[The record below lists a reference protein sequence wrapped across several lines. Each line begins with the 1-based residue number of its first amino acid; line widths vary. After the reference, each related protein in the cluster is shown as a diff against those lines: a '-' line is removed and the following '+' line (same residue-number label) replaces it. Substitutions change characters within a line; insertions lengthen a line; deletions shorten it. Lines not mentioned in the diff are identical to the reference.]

1 MSQQAPAGG
10 HPTPFNTNVN
20 RAKTK
25 KWVEAKSYS
34 YDGDDWG
41 DVDDYDE
48 YGGYDDPEPE
58 PAPEAKPTGLR
69 QRGQSASQMPQ
80 DPYSVRQDPY
90 QSPVDTRIYGNMGGT
105 LGRQQQQQQQQQQYG
120 SRSVTNPQPQAPAMR
135 RKNSFDPED
144 ERRAFS
150 AGGLPQSVGNT
161 DLGTQ
166 SPSQR
171 NQGQNVAAH
180 DFQSDQNY
188 PNQRPQ
194 GQPSPARPSVHT
206 PSRPSMEGLVRDDGQ
221 PQQQAGKYQSK
232 YSDQPGQS
240 NTSGRT
246 QSMASTNSALDFHNR
261 RDFSPSAMP
270 PPLQTRGSPSPH
282 SVSSSSHPPRKS
294 SMSQET
300 VPGSNSGAQAQPF
313 TGTGDTEDDLSP
325 ARERAASGAGKALPF
340 VRPADIYRR
349 MQEEKQKEQQS
360 QDSVRPSMDINMGKS
375 NERPDLGNPQDS
387 EASQR
392 LKPTLDPVTERK
404 SEYGSEGVNLNEQP
418 KSEERRPTTSKKFEL
433 PNRKSNPRSQVT
445 TDSLQSMLPDVSRVS
460 GFGESLFGSSSG
472 SQEPSQEP
480 LMKFAGPTVS
490 APAQEEQNQATPEKD
505 LRNQPSLGFTSAVH
519 EAFDRAEDQV
529 PPTPSSAAG
538 STVGRSTSGGTS
550 AVSPIISRGPSTA
563 TDNWN
568 SSLSRIDDVTTP
580 TTNEAPEGSSS
591 RPMSSSSLG
600 TPKQFTRKPSA
611 SLVPMP
617 LSTDLPSP
625 SFVPGHRKDLS
636 TPSPDNSPAR
646 TPALEVN
653 RQLRQPQEVELAA
666 ATPTDPS
673 FSTINTTNGS
683 EVAEQEPNSAHPT
696 EILSRGS
703 PDLHVDTQLVAKN
716 FSGKAELAGSPI
728 PYPQNYLRTR
738 TGSGSSSRV
747 RDLADKFESGS
758 RPGSAHST
766 TPRSSVFGNTMQ
778 KEDIV
783 LSRPLADRM
792 ESFRP
797 HLPGGWESSAS
808 IAPAAALRRPEPAMN
823 RTQPDSIA
831 ATGGPRENTAP
842 SADEAPS
849 SMSQIKDAS
858 EEAFTA
864 VAAAGTALAGAFAAA
879 VGMDKRDGPEA
890 STAETPSDEQV
901 DEGSSKG
908 SGAATHKR
916 NASMDTFLNPEATK
930 SYLTDPMD
938 DEALTAAPTPLPKDT
953 SLHRTQYSE
962 TQDYFSPAEKREPL
976 GPAGQSET
984 TEPANR
990 PSMLPSLST
999 DTMTPQYESDRLRRE
1014 IVRELSPMVPSEPT
1028 TAQSDYS
1035 NYQDASASSTNQSLP
1050 RPSHESGVLPREYES
1065 YWNDVNSDEDTS
1077 HFSSE
1082 PGRLEDAT
1090 TARRQQGAAIVGEPL
1105 HPRRVDQEA
1114 SAGEPLRSGRLE
1126 QDVPSAPTST
1136 GEGLQD
1142 SPQVLQHRFS
1152 WEQPLQ
1158 SPNLIPAG
1166 PNAIHESPIAPV
1178 SAFPRSVDYDTIH
1191 EVPDAP
1197 VSEFLRSAVYPE
1209 GQSFQ
1214 PQDRLKIP
1222 QLSTLPNSADA
1233 FKDDDPGLI
1242 DQDALSPE
1250 SQTDLGQH
1258 DETAGA
1264 EKDLPGYKPGL
1275 EVAPSPTEKEDS
1287 GQMEPG
1293 YGDGT
1298 NYLGQE
1304 SPMLQSEQRQQLE
1317 PSLPEPP
1324 VHESSQMLGTQDDD
1338 FPPLPSPI
1346 AQPKIPAFREILALK
1361 SPSERIRAYDETRE
1375 QFANLNTGLA
1385 HWLAITANDLPEHA
1399 DVLTNYARRPAFQAH
1414 KPSPSRSKLGGLLQS
1429 GSHSS
1434 QPNPQSAP
1442 DGALGNP
1449 SPHGYSPS
1457 GGSSGKLS
1465 SQQVQAKGKDLLHTA
1480 GVFGGKAN
1488 VAAKGLF
1495 SKGKSKLRGSSGAEK
1510 DLRTDFDKITAHPT
1524 NPSHQEALAL
1534 VSKDGRDSAV
1544 KEIPY
1549 QHVTPQKAVIQIP
1562 SQEPEL
1568 LPQNSEQR
1576 QPRDTPSLESF
1587 TESQEGDDE
1596 RSEESTLT
1604 NQGHPLRASSLY
1616 LKGISSQR
1624 QSRSQRFPAAIEE
1637 APISLK
1643 ETPLKGSYV
1652 GSPKEV
1658 QTPRSAA
1665 SSNKTPTQATF
1676 TDAGQ
1681 PAMPADF
1688 PVIIHGTTV
1697 QDYRD
1702 AEPSLRSFSQPQ
1714 SDFSNLASSNNYR
1727 DQEPETIPRFSQDSE
1742 GTFHTAGSKDGL
1754 PETSLPT
1761 LQNPQNQ
1768 PAGLDPYSRVLARM
1782 NMPNQSGKS
1791 QRNLSHSPID
1801 SQNSRPVSLIR
1812 DSPNAPIPSQ
1822 NYSSRGPSID
1832 SDPGRTNFD
1841 HPPSPLTP
1849 RQPTN
1854 YRAPE
1859 QRGRTGP
1866 LHYGT
1871 DHDFDQPSDTERS
1884 RSRSPSYP
1892 RQLQDIRRS
1901 QDSRPSLDPN
1911 ILEHPA
1917 FRAVAEGN
1925 GMPAQYYG
1933 GQLTAEE
1940 NLIPRQRTS
1949 QHMLVGRGPIVGKRS
1964 ESKSRSRRG
1973 SRSSAFFKAF
1983 TNPSKSDHPPL
1994 PNAPDSQASSSP
2006 RNSPAVGDRR
2016 SERLSIFRSRSG
2028 NMGSGSGDS
2037 HSKENMAPRDAS
2049 PRSSFTQVAHQLSPM
2064 TPRRVQED
2072 NSSKG
2077 VSSKWSKKLQRASTS
2092 AKPEPDSGKKK
2103 RFSAIGTLFGGRKRQ
2118 GSTLQ
2123 SGVSPQQSFPQSFQQ
2138 LSPAQAQQRDLHN
2151 SVQPQK
2157 LERSRY
2163 GSPWEEHIQP
2173 PREGYYA
2180 PGRQD
2185 RGSLQAADAY
2195 RSPNSGSRQNG
2206 QSFSRAPDAPAY
2218 VQDSALRVRQLMSPV
2233 EQPQNAAMPR
2243 TSATFPLRNP
2253 QHSSSSVPRSSTA
2266 KQTNS
2271 GEAFPQRP
2279 EHQTKA
2285 SGSSWTRFSTHARSK
2300 SRQEQARSSQPPQS
2314 YAPAPPSNS
2323 SATGQRSFPEPVR
2336 SESPPPPPPPPK
2348 DDWHHPRPRDSS
2360 GLSPSTTNQHAHH
2373 SPSPS
2378 QSSLRLVPTQQ
2389 RQSLPP
2395 LQTDVRNN
2403 KSRKSTIGSGR
2414 TLTPEEKRKSRQL
2427 EIERSSIPPQSPARS
2442 VPRYVQ
2448 DQEVEDEEPV
2458 MSATSFPGQMWQ
2470 PSYAHWD
2477 E

>member
-80 DPYSVRQDPY
+80 DPYSARQDPY
-90 QSPVDTRIYGNMGGT
+90 QSPVDTKIYGNMGGT
-105 LGRQQQQQQQQQQYG
+105 PGRQQQQQQQQHG

-150 AGGLPQSVGNT
+150 VGGPPQSVGNT
-161 DLGTQ
+161 DLGTLP
-166 SPSQR
+166 PSQH

-206 PSRPSMEGLVRDDGQ
+206 PSRPSMEGLVRNDSQ

-232 YSDQPGQS
+232 YSDQPRQS

-282 SVSSSSHPPRKS
+282 SISSSSHPPRKS

-300 VPGSNSGAQAQPF
+300 VPGSNSGAQAPPMA
-313 TGTGDTEDDLSP
+313 GTGDTEDDLSP

-360 QDSVRPSMDINMGKS
+360 QDSARPSMYTIMGKS

-404 SEYGSEGVNLNEQP
+404 SEYGLEGVNLNEQP

-433 PNRKSNPRSQVT
+433 PNRKSNPGSQGTV
-445 TDSLQSMLPDVSRVS
+445 DSLQPMLPDVSRVS
-460 GFGESLFGSSSG
+460 GFGESFFDSSSS

-480 LMKFAGPTVS
+480 LMNFAGPTVS

-600 TPKQFTRKPSA
+600 TPKQVTRKPSP

-625 SFVPGHRKDLS
+625 SFVPGHRRDLS

-673 FSTINTTNGS
+673 FSTNNTTSGS
-683 EVAEQEPNSAHPT
+683 EVAEQEPKTTHPT

-703 PDLHVDTQLVAKN
+703 PDLHVDPQPIGKN
-716 FSGKAELAGSPI
+716 FSGKADLAGSPT

-766 TPRSSVFGNTMQ
+766 TPRSSVLGNNMQ

-808 IAPAAALRRPEPAMN
+808 IAPAAALGRPEPTMN

-831 ATGGPRENTAP
+831 ATGGPREDTAS

-879 VGMDKRDGPEA
+879 VGMDKQDGPEA

-916 NASMDTFLNPEATK
+916 NASMNNFLSPEATK

-938 DEALTAAPTPLPKDT
+938 DEASTAAPTPLPKDT

-962 TQDYFSPAEKREPL
+962 TQDYFSPTEKREPL
-976 GPAGQSET
+976 GPAGQSER

-1050 RPSHESGVLPREYES
+1050 RPGHESGVRPREYES
-1065 YWNDVNSDEDTS
+1065 YWNDVNSDEVTS
-1077 HFSSE
+1077 HLSSE

-1105 HPRRVDQEA
+1105 RPRRVDQET

-1126 QDVPSAPTST
+1126 QDVPSGPTST

-1178 SAFPRSVDYDTIH
+1178 SVFPRSVDSDTIH
-1191 EVPDAP
+1191 EAPDAP

-1214 PQDRLKIP
+1214 PQDRHKTP
-1222 QLSTLPNSADA
+1222 QLSTLPDPADT
-1233 FKDDDPGLI
+1233 FNGDDPGLL

-1258 DETAGA
+1258 DETAGV

-1275 EVAPSPTEKEDS
+1275 EVAPSSTEKEEA
-1287 GQMEPG
+1287 GQMESG

-1298 NYLGQE
+1298 NYLGQQ
-1304 SPMLQSEQRQQLE
+1304 SPMLQSEQRQHLE
-1317 PSLPEPP
+1317 PSLPEPT
-1324 VHESSQMLGTQDDD
+1324 VHESSQMLGTQDDEL
-1338 FPPLPSPI
+1338 PPLPSPI

-1399 DVLTNYARRPAFQAH
+1399 DLLTNSARRPAFQAH

-1442 DGALGNP
+1442 DGALGNA

-1510 DLRTDFDKITAHPT
+1510 
-1524 NPSHQEALAL
+1524 
-1534 VSKDGRDSAV
+1534 V
-1544 KEIPY
+1544 
-1549 QHVTPQKAVIQIP
+1549 
-1562 SQEPEL
+1562 
-1568 LPQNSEQR
+1568 
-1576 QPRDTPSLESF
+1576 
-1587 TESQEGDDE
+1587 
-1596 RSEESTLT
+1596 
-1604 NQGHPLRASSLY
+1604 
-1616 LKGISSQR
+1616 
-1624 QSRSQRFPAAIEE
+1624 
-1637 APISLK
+1637 
-1643 ETPLKGSYV
+1643 
-1652 GSPKEV
+1652 
-1658 QTPRSAA
+1658 
-1665 SSNKTPTQATF
+1665 
-1676 TDAGQ
+1676 
-1681 PAMPADF
+1681 
-1688 PVIIHGTTV
+1688 
-1697 QDYRD
+1697 
-1702 AEPSLRSFSQPQ
+1702 
-1714 SDFSNLASSNNYR
+1714 
-1727 DQEPETIPRFSQDSE
+1727 
-1742 GTFHTAGSKDGL
+1742 
-1754 PETSLPT
+1754 
-1761 LQNPQNQ
+1761 
-1768 PAGLDPYSRVLARM
+1768 
-1782 NMPNQSGKS
+1782 
-1791 QRNLSHSPID
+1791 
-1801 SQNSRPVSLIR
+1801 
-1812 DSPNAPIPSQ
+1812 
-1822 NYSSRGPSID
+1822 
-1832 SDPGRTNFD
+1832 
-1841 HPPSPLTP
+1841 
-1849 RQPTN
+1849 
-1854 YRAPE
+1854 
-1859 QRGRTGP
+1859 
-1866 LHYGT
+1866 
-1871 DHDFDQPSDTERS
+1871 
-1884 RSRSPSYP
+1884 
-1892 RQLQDIRRS
+1892 
-1901 QDSRPSLDPN
+1901 
-1911 ILEHPA
+1911 
-1917 FRAVAEGN
+1917 
-1925 GMPAQYYG
+1925 
-1933 GQLTAEE
+1933 
-1940 NLIPRQRTS
+1940 
-1949 QHMLVGRGPIVGKRS
+1949 
-1964 ESKSRSRRG
+1964 
-1973 SRSSAFFKAF
+1973 
-1983 TNPSKSDHPPL
+1983 
-1994 PNAPDSQASSSP
+1994 
-2006 RNSPAVGDRR
+2006 
-2016 SERLSIFRSRSG
+2016 
-2028 NMGSGSGDS
+2028 
-2037 HSKENMAPRDAS
+2037 
-2049 PRSSFTQVAHQLSPM
+2049 
-2064 TPRRVQED
+2064 
-2072 NSSKG
+2072 
-2077 VSSKWSKKLQRASTS
+2077 
-2092 AKPEPDSGKKK
+2092 
-2103 RFSAIGTLFGGRKRQ
+2103 
-2118 GSTLQ
+2118 
-2123 SGVSPQQSFPQSFQQ
+2123 
-2138 LSPAQAQQRDLHN
+2138 
-2151 SVQPQK
+2151 
-2157 LERSRY
+2157 
-2163 GSPWEEHIQP
+2163 
-2173 PREGYYA
+2173 
-2180 PGRQD
+2180 
-2185 RGSLQAADAY
+2185 
-2195 RSPNSGSRQNG
+2195 
-2206 QSFSRAPDAPAY
+2206 
-2218 VQDSALRVRQLMSPV
+2218 
-2233 EQPQNAAMPR
+2233 
-2243 TSATFPLRNP
+2243 
-2253 QHSSSSVPRSSTA
+2253 
-2266 KQTNS
+2266 
-2271 GEAFPQRP
+2271 
-2279 EHQTKA
+2279 
-2285 SGSSWTRFSTHARSK
+2285 
-2300 SRQEQARSSQPPQS
+2300 
-2314 YAPAPPSNS
+2314 
-2323 SATGQRSFPEPVR
+2323 
-2336 SESPPPPPPPPK
+2336 
-2348 DDWHHPRPRDSS
+2348 
-2360 GLSPSTTNQHAHH
+2360 
-2373 SPSPS
+2373 
-2378 QSSLRLVPTQQ
+2378 
-2389 RQSLPP
+2389 
-2395 LQTDVRNN
+2395 
-2403 KSRKSTIGSGR
+2403 
-2414 TLTPEEKRKSRQL
+2414 
-2427 EIERSSIPPQSPARS
+2427 
-2442 VPRYVQ
+2442 
-2448 DQEVEDEEPV
+2448 
-2458 MSATSFPGQMWQ
+2458 
-2470 PSYAHWD
+2470 
-2477 E
+2477 